1 MTTFQIL
8 GRVCLRPDHGS
19 SEALD
24 VKGVKA
30 RALLVTLLLR
40 AGTTVSLDRLAEALW
55 DEEPPR
61 SAVAN
66 IRTHAS
72 RLRRSFDARTAL
84 LGTVGGYEL
93 QVDADRCDHLRFL
106 DRAAAGRAALE
117 AGDPARAA
125 GRLAAALALWQ
136 GDEAAVGVPRNGPL
150 AAWLGHLDE
159 ERMRAVEDF
168 ADAQLQLAEPRSALR
183 DLAGLL
189 AAAPLRGRAWELRMR
204 AHHRLGEID
213 GVTAAYRAAEAVHR
227 RELGT
232 GPGAR
237 LDALYRSLVNS
248 APVPVG

>member
-8 GRVCLRPDHGS
+8 GRVCLRPDHGPH
-19 SEALD
+19 EALD

-55 DEEPPR
+55 EEEPPR

-72 RLRRSFDARTAL
+72 RLRQSLDPRTPL

-117 AGDPARAA
+117 AGDPDRAA
-125 GRLAAALALWQ
+125 TRLAAALALWQ

-183 DLAGLL
+183 DLADLL

-232 GPGAR
+232 GPGVR
-237 LDALYRSLVNS
+237 LDALYRRLVNS
-248 APVPVG
+248 VPVPVG

>member
-1 MTTFQIL
+1 ML
-8 GRVCLRPDHGS
+8 GRVRLRPDDDS
-19 SEALD
+19 DTPLD

-40 AGTTVSLDRLAEALW
+40 AGTTITLDRLAEALW
-55 DEEPPR
+55 DQEPPR
-61 SAVAN
+61 SAIAN

-72 RLRRSFDARTAL
+72 RLRHSLDPNTLL

-106 DRAAAGRAALE
+106 DLAAAGRAALE

-125 GRLAAALALWQ
+125 ACLAGALDLWQ

-150 AAWLGHLDE
+150 AGWLGHLEE

-168 ADAQLQLAEPRSALR
+168 ADAQLQTGEPRSALR

-189 AAAPLRGRAWELRMR
+189 AAAPLRGRGWALRMQ
-204 AHHRLGEID
+204 AHHRLGEFD
-213 GVTAAYRAAEAVHR
+213 GISSAYRAAEAVYR

-232 GPGAR
+232 GPGLR
-237 LDALYRSLVNS
+237 LDTLYRRLVS
-248 APVPVG
+248 STPVRVG

>member
-8 GRVCLRPDHGS
+8 GRVRLQPDHGPG
-19 SEALD
+19 AHLD
-24 VKGVKA
+24 VKGAKA

-40 AGTTVSLDRLAEALW
+40 AGTTVTLDRLAEALW
-55 DEEPPR
+55 DQEPPR

-72 RLRRSFDARTAL
+72 RLRQSLDPQTPL
-84 LGTVGGYEL
+84 LGTEGGYEL
-93 QVDADRCDHLRFL
+93 HADADRCDHLRFL
-106 DRAAAGRAALE
+106 DRAGAGRAALE
-117 AGDPARAA
+117 AGDPDRAA
-125 GRLAAALALWQ
+125 ACLAAALALWQ

-150 AAWLGHLDE
+150 EAWLGHLDE

-189 AAAPLRGRAWELRMR
+189 AAAPLRSRAWELRMR
-204 AHHRLGEID
+204 AHHRLGEFD
-213 GVTAAYRAAEAVHR
+213 GLTAAYRAAEAVHR

-232 GPGAR
+232 GPGVR
-237 LDALYRSLVNS
+237 LDALYHRLVTS
-248 APVPVG
+248 VPVPVG